1 MIVVTR
7 LSGGR
12 FGVNPDLV
20 QRVDSAPDTILTLV
34 DGTKLLVQ
42 ETLDEVVD
50 LIHESRARLL
60 ARSRELERHSP
71 VHLVEDL
78 PEPDADADLAQPV
91 PLRPRSV

>member
-34 DGTKLLVQ
+34 DGTKLIVRESLEEIITLVR
-42 ETLDEVVD
+42 D
-50 LIHESRARLL
+50 HRAGLL
-60 ARSRELERHSP
+60 ARARDIERLGAVQAVP
-71 VHLVEDL
+71 DL
-78 PEPDADADLAQPV
+78 HDDDVVPPPV
-91 PLRPRSV
+91 PLRPRGN

>member
-34 DGTKLLVQ
+34 DGTKLLVG
-42 ETLDEVVD
+42 ESIDEVIE
-50 LIHESRARLL
+50 LIHEQRARLL
-60 ARSRELERHSP
+60 ARAREIERRSA
-71 VHLVEDL
+71 VHLVDDLDEDAEL
-78 PEPDADADLAQPV
+78 TAPV

>member
-34 DGTKLLVQ
+34 DGTKLIVRESLEEIIALVR
-42 ETLDEVVD
+42 D
-50 LIHESRARLL
+50 HRAGLL
-60 ARSRELERHSP
+60 ARARDIERMGAVQAVP
-71 VHLVEDL
+71 DL
-78 PEPDADADLAQPV
+78 LDDDDAVPPPV
-91 PLRPRSV
+91 PLRPRGH